1 MRRWSRSGP
10 TPVRDAGA
18 PAPATSTFNWR
29 SWLHTGLADEATLF
43 GRGWM
48 PDQMLDDALTLE
60 MLREAADAGVP
71 VHLSKAVGHSRD
83 GEVHADLL
91 EYIYRFGGLAGYT
104 LYETAAMYDGQ
115 HLGT

>member
-1 MRRWSRSGP
+1 
-10 TPVRDAGA
+10 
-18 PAPATSTFNWR
+18 
-29 SWLHTGLADEATLF
+29 
-43 GRGWM
+43 
-48 PDQMLDDALTLE
+48 MLNDALTLG

-71 VHLSKAVGHSRD
+71 VHLSKAVGHSHD

-115 HLGT
+115 HLGPDGQLQFHAGLCEGIRDRVRTLGIVDYGEF